1 MIKLAIPKLCDLDF
15 TVYFDYAPY
24 GIIAHIDYHKW
35 NKEVYQTSIPKIKEL
50 ARKQTLPIYV
60 EIYNPDDK
68 KHLKY
73 VNRCGF
79 VPSGL
84 ITENTTELYVWRDE

>member
-15 TVYFDYAPY
+15 TVYFDYTPY
-24 GIIAHIDYHKW
+24 GIIAHIDYHRW
-35 NKEVYQTSIPKIKEL
+35 NKEVYKTSIPKIKEL
-50 ARKQTLPIYV
+50 ARKQTLPIHV
-60 EIYNPDDK
+60 EIYDKEDK
-68 KHLKY
+68 KFLKFI
-73 VNRCGF
+73 NRCGF